1 MSTPRSPELPLSVRN
16 FLDTL
21 ATQPPYAAQQKA
33 RTSATRLLA
42 GKRGAPAPAPGAVQA
57 FDAKA
62 QEAAL
67 LLWEASRRLLEL
79 GEVGSGADLANYLV
93 EVWKSRGVECG
104 NEEKGELSD

>member
-1 MSTPRSPELPLSVRN
+1 MTTPAPSEFPLSVRN

-42 GKRGAPAPAPGAVQA
+42 GKRGAPAPAPGSVQP

-67 LLWEASRRLLEL
+67 LLWEASRRLLEM

-93 EVWKSRGVECG
+93 EVWRSRGVECG
-104 NEEKGELSD
+104 KEESG